1 MQKRYVSLDVL
12 RGLTVALMIIVNN
25 PGSWSRIFP
34 FLRHAAW
41 DGCTPCDLVFPF
53 FLFCVGTSM
62 AFALAGYT
70 SITAPAVRK
79 VLRRG
84 VLLYLVGLALTAFPF
99 YPSHM
104 NPDLTL
110 LQNWTEWLRDLRLVG
125 VLPRIAMCYTLG
137 SILVLWLQKPKRIG
151 VAIVVLSVIY
161 MAGMILF
168 AGPEGI
174 FSLEGN
180 FARKVDLAIFG
191 ERHIYQGYGI
201 PFDPEGLWGT
211 LTGTCTVLLGYLI
224 GLMIRNSSSSHGQ
237 AEPHGI
243 SNETKSGADLSAG
256 IFCLSALSL
265 LSGLILSIWMPIC
278 KPLWSVSYVFYT
290 AGWAMFVLA
299 FLIYV
304 IDVKG
309 YEKFFYPFKA
319 LGMNALAIFVISGL
333 VMKIIWMY
341 TGWDYTRVFGTDEY
355 MSLLFAVIYLI
366 PHLLVAIFLYR
377 KKIFI
382 KL

>member
-1 MQKRYVSLDVL
+1 MHKRCVSLDVL

-62 AFALAGYT
+62 AFALASYT
-70 SITAPAVRK
+70 SITLPAVRK
-79 VLRRG
+79 VLKRG
-84 VLLYLVGLALTAFPF
+84 VLLYLVGLGLTAFPF
-99 YPSHM
+99 YPSRL
-104 NPDLTL
+104 NPDMTFW
-110 LQNWTEWLRDLRLVG
+110 QNWMEWLRNLRLVG
-125 VLPRIAMCYTLG
+125 VLARIAMCYTLG
-137 SILVLWLQKPKRIG
+137 SILVLWLQKPKKICG
-151 VAIVVLSVIY
+151 AIVLLPVIY
-161 MAGMILF
+161 MAGMVLF

-180 FARKVDLAIFG
+180 FARKVDLVIFG
-191 ERHIYQGYGI
+191 ENHIYHGYGI
-201 PFDPEGLWGT
+201 PFDPEGIWGA

-224 GLMIRNSSSSHGQ
+224 GLMIRSSSSSEGQSELHGSLI
-237 AEPHGI
+237 E
-243 SNETKSGADLSAG
+243 SKSGADLSAR

-265 LSGLILSIWMPIC
+265 LLGLILSIWMPIS

-309 YEKFFYPFKA
+309 YERLFYPFKA

-333 VMKIIWMY
+333 VMKIIWRY
-341 TGWDYTRVFGTDEY
+341 TDWDYTRVFGTDEY